1 MLENHMTIG
10 NRHDSSKKDFDQY
23 CTLCEG
29 EIYHGMTYWE
39 FYDHLIC
46 EECRD
51 RALDE
56 LGERKVAGEE

>member
-29 EIYHGMTYWE
+29 EIYHGEEYYKFHDFVICSDCKDRFLEE
-39 FYDHLIC
+39 F
-46 EECRD
+46 
-51 RALDE
+51 
-56 LGERKVAGEE
+56 GEKKTAGKE